1 MTEKKAINIVSK
13 YIKIYG
19 LSSLKQ
25 TIYIMGTCQS
35 LWPYTKYPNWTDFI
49 KAKQK
54 NSKNFSSRGIYEG
67 YYTCRDTMEE
77 IEYQVNNVEFC
88 KRYIWHKGMIA
99 TI

>member
-1 MTEKKAINIVSK
+1 MTREQAINIISK

-54 NSKNFSSRGIYEG
+54 NIEFYQGEAIDVIKRIYLG
-67 YYTCRDTMEE
+67 YLDSQRKKY
-77 IEYQVNNVEFC
+77 
-88 KRYIWHKGMIA
+88 KREVKDY
-99 TI
+99 

>member
-54 NSKNFSSRGIYEG
+54 NSKNFRSRGIYEG
-67 YYTCRDTMEE
+67 YYTCSDTMEE

-88 KRYIWHKGMIA
+88 KRYI
-99 TI
+99 